1 MQIEESGVV
10 FGNFN
15 EEMCFHIEKAN
26 FYKNKLKD
34 DCIKST
40 EFMLFKDNPARL
52 FIVEAKTTAPNVSS
66 QELKKKCKVCEQQC
80 KAWDLYKHEVETKFS
95 HTLTMQS
102 LLYLDRLEEDGIP
115 SRFTSTSW
123 KKDLEIYLV
132 LVITS
137 DDKWYKNKDYIS
149 QIQEA
154 LRKQCKPLLRL
165 WNAELLVYNK
175 EMALKKKLIVQP

>member
-26 FYKNKLKD
+26 FYENKLKG
-34 DCIKST
+34 CGIKST

-52 FIVEAKTTAPNVSS
+52 FIVEAKTTTPNVSS
-66 QELKKKCKVCEQQC
+66 QELNRECEVCKQQC

-102 LLYLDRLEEDGIP
+102 LLYLDRLEKDGIS
-115 SRFTSTSW
+115 SRFTSIGW

-137 DDKWYKNKDYIS
+137 DDEWYKNKDYIS
-149 QIQEA
+149 QIQDA
-154 LRKQCKPLLRL
+154 LREQCKPLLRL
-165 WNAELLVYNK
+165 WNAKLLVYNK
-175 EMALKKKLIVQP
+175 DMALKKKLIVQP